1 MLLDLALD
9 LAHALDPVA
18 FVQDR
23 LKFEPDPWQARLL
36 RSCAPWILLNCCRQS
51 GKSTTTAAVALHT
64 AIYDPG
70 LILLVSPSLR
80 QSKELFAKVTGFL
93 KDLEPA
99 EVLEEDNKSSCTLAN
114 SARVVS
120 LPGDPDTLRGYS
132 APKLIIKDEASYVS
146 DAMQAALDP
155 MLAVSKGRLIEM
167 SSPNGKRG
175 HFYENWQGGI
185 DVERIKI
192 IGREC
197 PRIGAEFLEKMRQKL
212 GPMLFSQEFEGEFI
226 DAEELGF
233 FIRDD
238 RIGAGERFREVPMT
252 FPPSI
257 FQVGHLERVPLGTP
271 YPGIVAHVGRLLDKL
286 PAGTELVIDLTGVGR
301 PVFDMF
307 VYSGISPLG
316 VLITAGAS
324 ETRDGPICGVP
335 KLTLVSRLQALLHE
349 GRLKILRELAE
360 AETLVRELQDFRVE
374 FTAAGHL
381 TFNARTGKHDDL
393 VLALA
398 IAVWRAYGGGMA
410 SYGVWELTRR
420 QAMGSRANEPRYFVG
435 VDLGQSRDPTAIAVV
450 RRVDPVS

>member
-51 GKSTTTAAVALHT
+51 GKSTTMAAVALHT

-80 QSKELFAKVTGFL
+80 QSKELFTKVIGFL

-197 PRIGAEFLEKMRQKL
+197 PRSPGQ
-212 GPMLFSQEFEGEFI
+212 
-226 DAEELGF
+226 
-233 FIRDD
+233 
-238 RIGAGERFREVPMT
+238 AGR
-252 FPPSI
+252 
-257 FQVGHLERVPLGTP
+257 
-271 YPGIVAHVGRLLDKL
+271 VGR
-286 PAGTELVIDLTGVGR
+286 AGPCRRARRHDPG
-301 PVFDMF
+301 
-307 VYSGISPLG
+307 
-316 VLITAGAS
+316 
-324 ETRDGPICGVP
+324 
-335 KLTLVSRLQALLHE
+335 
-349 GRLKILRELAE
+349 
-360 AETLVRELQDFRVE
+360 
-374 FTAAGHL
+374 AAGPWPAAERPS
-381 TFNARTGKHDDL
+381 ARDRQHPEG
-393 VLALA
+393 
-398 IAVWRAYGGGMA
+398 AVQHPA
-410 SYGVWELTRR
+410 
-420 QAMGSRANEPRYFVG
+420 
-435 VDLGQSRDPTAIAVV
+435 QS
-450 RRVDPVS
+450 